1 MVVALSSSNGK
12 LVPRDTFTLLGPSGW
27 CLGCPW
33 AAPARRV
40 PRSSTMAGTA
50 ILICGFSPKSQF
62 LEAQSRVLGVG
73 GYFGVLGER

>member
-12 LVPRDTFTLLGPSGW
+12 LVPWDTFTLLGLLGW

-33 AAPARRV
+33 AAPAWGV
-40 PRSSTMAGTA
+40 PKSSTIAGTA

-62 LEAQSRVLGVG
+62 LEAQS
-73 GYFGVLGER
+73 